1 VKFGDTVDNYMGVRL
16 RPAPRLAGAFRGFAI
31 GERIRAPNQ
40 PFRVNVAA
48 AEILSAGAA
57 ISLNACGWNP
67 RLRIQSGS
75 IASHREKAIRSPFLA

>member
-1 VKFGDTVDNYMGVRL
+1 LGGDIIPDSRATSLG
-16 RPAPRLAGAFRGFAI
+16 I
-31 GERIRAPNQ
+31 ITERFEALSLEKEYALNQ

-57 ISLNACGWNP
+57 ISLSARGWNP
-67 RLRIQSGS
+67 RLRIQSDS